1 MDGHRSVDGPSER
14 TGPTASFEREIESLL
29 AVEPSPE
36 FLARVRTRV
45 AQEPEPGGWRLSW
58 LVAAT
63 SAVVVAAVAVMVW
76 PSADVTP
83 SNAPSL
89 DPPRVAE
96 VTEPIAPASSSVAQ
110 IRATQ
115 ATRAAGATR
124 GVHVEA
130 MAIDLPEVVLGANE
144 VNAYTALVARI
155 RQRRFD
161 VVVPTA
167 PDPGVP
173 LEVKELPPLEPL
185 EIEPIVKL
193 ATLE

>member
-1 MDGHRSVDGPSER
+1 MDGHRNL
-14 TGPTASFEREIESLL
+14 EREIESLL

-36 FLARVRTRV
+36 FVARVRTRV

-58 LVAAT
+58 MLAVT
-63 SAVVVAAVAVMVW
+63 SAVVVVALAVMVW
-76 PSADVTP
+76 PSADPTP

-89 DPPRVAE
+89 EPPRVAE
-96 VTEPIAPASSSVAQ
+96 VTDPIAPAPSSVAPVQ
-110 IRATQ
+110 ATQ
-115 ATRAAGATR
+115 ATRAAVATR
-124 GVHVEA
+124 VVPVEA

-161 VVVPTA
+161 VAVPTA
-167 PDPGVP
+167 PDPSVP